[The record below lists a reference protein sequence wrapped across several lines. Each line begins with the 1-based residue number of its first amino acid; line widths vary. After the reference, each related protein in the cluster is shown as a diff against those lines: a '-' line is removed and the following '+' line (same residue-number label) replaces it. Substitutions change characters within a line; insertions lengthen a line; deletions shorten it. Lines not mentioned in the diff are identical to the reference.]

1 MLKREKK
8 YGHFGFFVKNSDMPL
23 LTFCIIASL
32 YGCLLVYSSI
42 VGEGGSI
49 RSCLVQFIC
58 SALGI
63 LMAVFISQL
72 DYVDICKIWY
82 IWAGVAVFLVLLTFT
97 PLGLNVTGTD
107 DTAWLGFPFKN
118 PKITFQP
125 SELLKIAFIISFSVH
140 LDKVKEMIN
149 RPLVLLFLCLHG
161 GFATGLIVLQG
172 DDGTALVFLFIFAA
186 MLFAAGLHWGYF
198 LGAFVAMGAALP
210 VLWSHLDTQK
220 IDRIKALFYVDDYL
234 QTEGW
239 QQASG
244 ISAIGSGQIW
254 GVGYL
259 KGGGEGL
266 FARSNDF
273 IFSVAGEEFGFIGAI
288 ILLAILIAIICC
300 LLRTAKQVSDY
311 KGKMICTGFAALIAA
326 QSIINIGMVLR
337 LLPVIGIT
345 LPFFSAGGSSVATL
359 YLGVGL
365 CLSVFYQSKTR
376 NLNRGMFRK

>member
-1 MLKREKK
+1 MLAWWICYRANCATRRRRNR
-8 YGHFGFFVKNSDMPL
+8 FG
-23 LTFCIIASL
+23 I
-32 YGCLLVYSSI
+32 LVY
-42 VGEGGSI
+42 
-49 RSCLVQFIC
+49 FC
-58 SALGI
+58 SDAVCGRTTLGI
-63 LMAVFISQL
+63 
-72 DYVDICKIWY
+72 
-82 IWAGVAVFLVLLTFT
+82 
-97 PLGLNVTGTD
+97 
-107 DTAWLGFPFKN
+107 
-118 PKITFQP
+118 
-125 SELLKIAFIISFSVH
+125 FSWCVC
-140 LDKVKEMIN
+140 
-149 RPLVLLFLCLHG
+149 RYG
-161 GFATGLIVLQG
+161 S
-172 DDGTALVFLFIFAA
+172 
-186 MLFAAGLHWGYF
+186 
-198 LGAFVAMGAALP
+198 GASCF
-210 VLWSHLDTQK
+210 
-220 IDRIKALFYVDDYL
+220 VDDYL